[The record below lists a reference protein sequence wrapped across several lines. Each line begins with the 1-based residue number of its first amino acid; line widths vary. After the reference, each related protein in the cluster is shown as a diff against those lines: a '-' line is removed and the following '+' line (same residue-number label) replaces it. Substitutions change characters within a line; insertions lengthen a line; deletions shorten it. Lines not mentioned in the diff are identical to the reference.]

1 MVKYH
6 HRYRRET
13 HGWKTV
19 KERDKQLLDFI
30 IIYILKIEEQ
40 HYSDKYIITL
50 PMTPILNS
58 SLNKQPMSW
67 ELIHCRLLNPSES
80 VTKEMFLHQ
89 TLTDIPKQF
98 TKKLNQTPYTICYTV
113 NMTTS
118 PKTTIWKCATG
129 L

>member
-1 MVKYH
+1 
-6 HRYRRET
+6 
-13 HGWKTV
+13 
-19 KERDKQLLDFI
+19 
-30 IIYILKIEEQ
+30 
-40 HYSDKYIITL
+40 
-50 PMTPILNS
+50 
-58 SLNKQPMSW
+58 MSW

-113 NMTTS
+113 NMTTF
-118 PKTTIWKCATG
+118 PEVTTVDTTNLQLGELIHMDLT